1 MAAETSQSLER
12 GLRLL
17 RLLADARSALTV
29 TELAHALQTH
39 RPVVYR
45 LITALAEQGMVH
57 RDADGGWRL
66 GLGVLHLAQQIHPL
80 LREAAAGPLRRLAE
94 DVGATAHLTIADGGE
109 ALAVAVIE
117 PTWTAYHVAY
127 RVGSRHRLDRGA
139 AGLAILALDTAAS
152 AGSVGSGGTGGRTGA
167 SHASDSGPGYV
178 ATSGELQPGA
188 HGVAAPVLG
197 VADLR
202 ASAGVITL
210 GEFADLALD
219 QVGERVL
226 RAANEIR
233 AALT

>member
-17 RLLADARSALTV
+17 RLLADAPSAVTV

-57 RDADGGWRL
+57 RDPDGGWRL
-66 GLGVLHLAQQIHPL
+66 GLGVLHLAQRIHPL

-117 PTWTAYHVAY
+117 PTWTDYHVAY

-139 AGLAILALDTAAS
+139 AGLAILALDNAAHDTAAS
-152 AGSVGSGGTGGRTGA
+152 R
-167 SHASDSGPGYV
+167 PGYLT
-178 ATSGELQPGA
+178 TSGELQPGA
-188 HGVAAPVLG
+188 HGVAAPVSG

-202 ASAGVITL
+202 ASVGVITL

-226 RAANEIR
+226 RAAGEIR